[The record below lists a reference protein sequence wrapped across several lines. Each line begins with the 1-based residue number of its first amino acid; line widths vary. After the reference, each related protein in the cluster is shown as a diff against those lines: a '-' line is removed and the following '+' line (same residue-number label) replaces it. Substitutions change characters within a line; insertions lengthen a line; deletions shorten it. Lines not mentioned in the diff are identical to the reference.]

1 MTDLETRRLGRSEM
15 KVKALGLG
23 GGHLAGPEQSDDV
36 AIALIRGAIERGIN
50 FVDTSPDYGLSER
63 RIGMALA
70 GGWRDRTYL
79 QTKVGS
85 HPKYMRDWSKKATAW
100 SLENSFKTLQV
111 DYVDSV
117 LIHGPRHDIE
127 APLGECFE
135 VMLDW
140 KDKGRIG
147 AVGVGVRQPEFHQRA
162 IAAGADIVLS
172 FLNYTLLD
180 QALAEETIPF
190 AIEHDVGVI
199 IGSPLANSLLAG
211 PEPIQ
216 TEVGI
221 HDEDGK
227 VIPAAVGSYLDPAAF
242 PPAHAMWKWCHDR
255 GLNIRDL
262 AMQFAMHAPV
272 QGTGIVLTG
281 AANLAEFEEVCAAAT
296 TPVAE
301 EVWSAFEAEFGV
313 RV

>member
-1 MTDLETRRLGRSEM
+1 MTELETRRLGRSEM
-15 KVKALGLG
+15 NVKALGLG
-23 GGHLAGPEQSDDV
+23 GGHLAGPEQSDEV
-36 AIALIRGAIERGIN
+36 AIDLIRGAIERGIN

-70 GGWRDRTYL
+70 DGWRDKIYL

-85 HPKYMRDWSKKATAW
+85 HPEYLRDWSQNATTC
-100 SLENSFKTLQV
+100 SLDNSFKTLQV

-117 LIHGPRHDIE
+117 LIHGPRHDIA

-172 FLNYTLLD
+172 FLNYTLLV
-180 QALAEETIPF
+180 QTLAEETIPF

-216 TEVGI
+216 TQVGI

-227 VIPAAVGSYLDPAAF
+227 VIPAAVGSYLDPSAF
-242 PPAHAMWKWCHDR
+242 PPAHAMWKWCNDR